1 MLKLNLQF
9 FAEGEVDADVTTSSE
24 YGVEESGAADPTV
37 TEESSADATDDAG
50 AKAQGEQTQEIDINA
65 IAAAARR
72 KAEHQAQSQIDAMNA
87 EFARRYAGYT
97 NPITGQPIRSQAD
110 YFAAMDAQEELE
122 ARKEIESKGI
132 NYDIITNLI
141 NNNPKIRQA
150 EQLMAEAQRM
160 QNVNRIN
167 AEVGELAKLDPAIKS
182 LNDVPP
188 DVIEIVMQSQGNINL
203 INAYKIANFGKVSQS
218 QQAAITQSAIN
229 QVKGKAHMTPV
240 NGVATPDEGVDIP
253 TDVLGKWQDMFP
265 EKSAKELRE
274 LYNKSL

>member
-24 YGVEESGAADPTV
+24 YGVEESGAAEPTA
-37 TEESSADATDDAG
+37 TEESSADATDNAEAD
-50 AKAQGEQTQEIDINA
+50 AQGEQTQEIDINA

-72 KAEHQAQSQIDAMNA
+72 KAEQQAQSQIDAMNA

-150 EQLMAEAQRM
+150 EQLMAEAKRQ
-160 QNVNRIN
+160 QTIN
-167 AEVGELAKLDPAIKS
+167 QINSDVAELGKIDPSIKS
-182 LNDVPP
+182 LENVPP
-188 DVIEIVMQSQGNINL
+188 DVIQLSMESNISL
-203 INAYKIANFGKVSQS
+203 INAYKIVNFGKVSQS

>member
-24 YGVEESGAADPTV
+24 YGVEESGAAEPTV
-37 TEESSADATDDAG
+37 TEESSADATDNAEAD
-50 AKAQGEQTQEIDINA
+50 AQGEQTQGIDINA

-72 KAEHQAQSQIDAMNA
+72 KAEQQAQSQIDAMNA

-150 EQLMAEAQRM
+150 EQLMAEAKRQ
-160 QNVNRIN
+160 QTIN
-167 AEVGELAKLDPAIKS
+167 QINSDVAELGKIDPSIKS
-182 LNDVPP
+182 LENVPP
-188 DVIEIVMQSQGNINL
+188 DVIQLSMESNISL
-203 INAYKIANFGKVSQS
+203 INAYKIVNFGKVSQS

-253 TDVLGKWQDMFP
+253 TDVLGKWQEMFP

>member
-24 YGVEESGAADPTV
+24 YGVEESGVAEPTA
-37 TEESSADATDDAG
+37 TEESSADATDNAG
-50 AKAQGEQTQEIDINA
+50 ADAQGEQTQEIDINA

-72 KAEHQAQSQIDAMNA
+72 KAEQQAQSQIDAMNA

-150 EQLMAEAQRM
+150 EQLMAEAKRQ
-160 QNVNRIN
+160 QTIN
-167 AEVGELAKLDPAIKS
+167 QINSDVAELGKIDPSIKS
-182 LNDVPP
+182 LENVPP
-188 DVIEIVMQSQGNINL
+188 DVIQLSMESNISL
-203 INAYKIANFGKVSQS
+203 INAYKIVNFGKVSQS

-253 TDVLGKWQDMFP
+253 TDVLGKWQEMFP